1 MGWERSNER
10 YNERASEIGERE
22 RRCWGARVG
31 GRREYV
37 VVAAG

>member
-10 YNERASEIGERE
+10 SNERASEIGGRE
-22 RRCWGARVG
+22 GRCWGARVG
-31 GRREYV
+31 GRRECV

>member
-10 YNERASEIGERE
+10 SNERASEIGERE
-22 RRCWGARVG
+22 AGDVGARVG
-31 GRREYV
+31 GRRECL